1 MTTTVGGAGAA
12 RPNLSDLIA
21 PQLPYLRR
29 FARAL
34 CGEQRAGDAF
44 VAAVI
49 EALIADRDA
58 LDLSLPPRVGL
69 YALFHRLW
77 SSAGPGG
84 PAAGDAGVG
93 AAQLRIARLTPRSRQ
108 MLLLTTLE
116 GFSLD
121 DAAEIM
127 GVGRDEAERLA
138 RDARAELDRQ
148 MRSRVLIIED
158 EPIIALDIESIVAGM
173 GHEVVGIADTRA
185 SAVAMAEDTRPDLV
199 LADIQLADGS
209 SGIDAV
215 EDILARMKVPVI
227 FVTAFPERLLT
238 GERPEP
244 TFLVTKPF
252 RTGTVEAAVSQVLF
266 LSAAR

>member
-1 MTTTVGGAGAA
+1 MTTTAQGTGTG
-12 RPNLSDLIA
+12 RQNLSELIA

-49 EALIADRDA
+49 EALIEDRNA
-58 LDLSLPPRVGL
+58 LDLTLPTRVAV

-77 SSAGPGG
+77 SGSAPGG
-84 PAAGDAGVG
+84 PATGDTGVG

-108 MLLLTTLE
+108 ILLLTTLE

-121 DAAEIM
+121 DAATIM
-127 GVGRDEAERLA
+127 GIDHDEAAGLA
-138 RDARAELDRQ
+138 REARAELERQ

-158 EPIIALDIESIVAGM
+158 EPIIALDIESIVTGM

-185 SAVAMAEDTRPDLV
+185 GAVALADDTKPDLV

-252 RTGTVEAAVSQVLF
+252 RTGTVEAAISQVLF
-266 LSAAR
+266 LSAAN